1 MKKLYNHTLLQLI
14 LALCTFSFV
23 ACQEFDIDSQPE
35 GPINIQIDALDSYT
49 ALATS
54 PSNIVFNISSN
65 TPWTIKSDQQWCKP
79 TPSMSSV
86 SSLVSEI
93 VVILENNEGKQA
105 RTAQLTIKADGI
117 EGSKVITIEQV
128 SKEDLVVIRPTD
140 IVPTEGGVVSFN
152 IISNKPWEIIP
163 ATQFLENIDKIS
175 GTGNENGEKETITI
189 TIPQNTGA
197 IRSAEITVKTAFQ
210 EETFTITQ
218 DGIVIETKNEEEAD
232 NRMSGIGEEKV
243 IEINSSVEWKVEV
256 PAEYRDWL
264 SAEADGNNLKLNAT
278 FNNRFVER
286 AGYVLLYPKMNVPG
300 FEGVPVKVTQ
310 PRSISL
316 NRGTESIDPETGYA
330 TIQSVS
336 SSRYVTNFGLRKGKI
351 TWEFDKIDMPD
362 SNSAF
367 DMNGD
372 TWSFGDGTSYIHA
385 WLRPESA
392 KQASELWAQWD
403 WTDSAFRLE
412 DFDLSISD
420 VKSVAIESMNDPENE
435 GKICI
440 VMYVNGKE
448 VTRHKGKPDYYS
460 ENPSFG
466 GHQFYF
472 GFEMEPDEVC
482 TMTFKSINFESYE

>member
-1 MKKLYNHTLLQLI
+1 MKKLYNNTLLQLI
-14 LALCTFSFV
+14 FALCTFSLV

-35 GPINIQIDALDSYT
+35 GPLNIQIDALESYT

-65 TPWTIKSDQQWCKP
+65 TPWTIESDQQWCKP
-79 TPSMSSV
+79 TPSMSAA

-93 VVILENNEGKQA
+93 VVTLENNTGKQK
-105 RTAQLTIKADGI
+105 RTARLTIKAEGI
-117 EGSKVITIEQV
+117 EGTKVVNIEQA
-128 SKEDLVVIRPTD
+128 SKEDLVVIRPTY
-140 IVPTEGGVVSFN
+140 IVPTEGGMISFN
-152 IISNKPWEIIP
+152 IISNKPWEIITT
-163 ATQFLENIDKIS
+163 TQFLENIDKTS

-189 TIPQNTGA
+189 TVPQNTGA

-218 DGIVIETKNEEEAD
+218 DGIVIETKNEEDAV
-232 NRMSGIGEEKV
+232 NTMSGEGEEKT
-243 IEINSSVEWKVEV
+243 IEINSSVEWKIEI
-256 PAEYRDWL
+256 PAEYKEWL
-264 SAEADGNNLKLNAT
+264 SAEADGNQLKLSTT
-278 FNNRFVER
+278 FNNLFVPR
-286 AGYVLLYPKMNVPG
+286 TGHILLYPKMNVPG
-300 FEGVPVKVTQ
+300 FEGVPIEVTQ
-310 PRSISL
+310 PRNMSL
-316 NRGTESIDPETGYA
+316 NRGEETVDPVTGYA
-330 TIQSVS
+330 TIQSTG
-336 SSRYVTNFGLRKGKI
+336 SSRYVSNFGLRKGKI

-392 KQASELWAQWD
+392 NQASELWAQWD

-412 DFDLSISD
+412 NFGLSMSD
-420 VKSVAIESMNDPENE
+420 VKSVAIEAKDDPENE

-472 GFEMEPDEVC
+472 GFEMEADQVC